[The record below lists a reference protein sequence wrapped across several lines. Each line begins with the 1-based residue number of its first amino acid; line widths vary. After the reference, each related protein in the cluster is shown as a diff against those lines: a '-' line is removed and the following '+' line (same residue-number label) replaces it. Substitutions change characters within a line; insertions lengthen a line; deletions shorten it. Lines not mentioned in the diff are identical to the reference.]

1 MDNYLLF
8 ESGIDY
14 NRVFAHRGDIF
25 ICEGLFKP
33 MSDIEENDHIIAKP
47 NRPVLIISDDIHN
60 ADIVKVLP
68 FSTKAGS
75 LDQES
80 ITSGRVI
87 KVPGIKSDTNSN
99 YIDVSQIFTI
109 NVYQLKYKLG
119 HASQEIVDAAVALH
133 TLQNVANATS
143 INTIVKIFKE
153 KFPNASIFNQL
164 NTITANSYANGQTI
178 FVNNMYDPS
187 VDLFSEVKQVTYEEL
202 MAENATKPV
211 LMNPETKE
219 QAYEI
224 YQEWLSM
231 GTDLFRSK
239 YNLTKQQYVTLRDR
253 CVCKMLGKIA
263 NFKKHDW
270 SV

>member
-80 ITSGRVI
+80 ITFH
-87 KVPGIKSDTNSN
+87 D
-99 YIDVSQIFTI
+99 DVFNGYEKI
-109 NVYQLKYKLG
+109 VEKYKDRMI
-119 HASQEIVDAAVALH
+119 IVDASQDVEKVIEDAYKAVMEIL
-133 TLQNVANATS
+133 NA
-143 INTIVKIFKE
+143 
-153 KFPNASIFNQL
+153 
-164 NTITANSYANGQTI
+164 
-178 FVNNMYDPS
+178 
-187 VDLFSEVKQVTYEEL
+187 
-202 MAENATKPV
+202 
-211 LMNPETKE
+211 
-219 QAYEI
+219 
-224 YQEWLSM
+224 
-231 GTDLFRSK
+231 
-239 YNLTKQQYVTLRDR
+239 
-253 CVCKMLGKIA
+253 
-263 NFKKHDW
+263 
-270 SV
+270 